1 VRLLSVYATMVI
13 PTASPAR
20 TTNTKDTTISTA
32 LNQVGLPLEW
42 TRIQRSRPNNNSK
55 RRRTATANGTNDDAP
70 RLLPHDD
77 SSCRDANCGHNYSV
91 GTTAGIYTKST
102 EIDETTAPSP
112 TTTNR
117 QRPQFWRGKVYFCL
131 PDPDCDWFQG
141 YFFPQSNSLPLSDDS
156 TKSAN
161 DSLYFGILGQV
172 LEMDDCL
179 QCEAGGYRHVSLQ
192 FTPFPKA
199 AAAAASQRISSF
211 TISPITWTG
220 SDMMVLRTVD
230 TTDASSNRLCM
241 EATTVS
247 SGGEAHRLV
256 RRLFGSLI
264 ARLRK
269 VDAATAGA
277 TCAAADPPRRSP
289 NTAADAATTAYHHQ
303 PSGDNQ
309 VEHDIAQF
317 MPQVAVVMGTM
328 QVEYTMPQLG
338 E

>member
-1 VRLLSVYATMVI
+1 MVV

-20 TTNTKDTTISTA
+20 TINTNDTTISTA
-32 LNQVGLPLEW
+32 LLQVGQLPLEW

-55 RRRTATANGTNDDAP
+55 RRRTATANSTNDDATL
-70 RLLPHDD
+70 LLPHDD
-77 SSCRDANCGHNYSV
+77 SSCRDANCGQNYSV
-91 GTTAGIYTKST
+91 GTAAAAAAAAGIYTMST
-102 EIDETTAPSP
+102 EIDETTAQPPP
-112 TTTNR
+112 TITNR
-117 QRPQFWRGKVYFCL
+117 QRQQFWRGKVYFCL

-141 YFFPQSNSLPLSDDS
+141 YFFPQSNSLLLSDDS

-161 DSLYFGILGQV
+161 DSLYFGLLGRV

-179 QCEAGGYRHVSLQ
+179 QCDAGGYRHVSLQ

-199 AAAAASQRISSF
+199 AAAPASQRISSF

-247 SGGEAHRLV
+247 SGGEAHRLM

-303 PSGDNQ
+303 PSGDNH
-309 VEHDIAQF
+309 VEHEIAQL